1 MIRKVIDDYLFKIV
15 LFRVSVCSSTWDV
28 DSLLYGGL
36 LGLLGLE
43 PFSNG
48 PVYPGALVFGACC
61 WGNLSNGLELVD
73 EGFFDLVLTGRING
87 GLLGVVSTVGFLLLE
102 PARF

>member
-1 MIRKVIDDYLFKIV
+1 MLFT
-15 LFRVSVCSSTWDV
+15 VSVCSSTWDV

-36 LGLLGLE
+36 LSLLGLE
-43 PFSNG
+43 PFGNG

-73 EGFFDLVLTGRING
+73 EGFFGLVLTGRING

>member
-1 MIRKVIDDYLFKIV
+1 M
-15 LFRVSVCSSTWDV
+15 

-43 PFSNG
+43 PFNNG

-61 WGNLSNGLELVD
+61 CGNLSNGLELVD
-73 EGFFDLVLTGRING
+73 EGFFGLVLTGRTND
-87 GLLGVVSTVGFLLLE
+87 GLPGVDSIIGFLLLE
-102 PARF
+102 PAKVLEIYFTQFPSIFIL